1 MHNYKF
7 NDYLKNMIE
16 RKIQKFDATDIPLG
30 RLATKVAYTL
40 RGKNKIDYTPHIDN
54 GDFVV
59 IENIEAVK
67 ITGDKLNQKEYIHHS
82 GWLGGLKRKLMKDT
96 TREEM
101 FITAVLE
108 MLPKNKTRK
117 NIMKR
122 LSFKK

>member
-59 IENIEAVK
+59 IENIEAIK

-82 GWLGGLKRKLMKDT
+82 GWLGGLKRKLMKDA

-101 FITAVLE
+101 FKTAVLE

-117 NIMKR
+117 NLMKR

>member
-59 IENIEAVK
+59 IENIEAIK
-67 ITGDKLNQKEYIHHS
+67 ITGDKLNQKEYIHHCFVN
-82 GWLGGLKRKLMKDT
+82 GGRG
-96 TREEM
+96 RGNCSEYGPE
-101 FITAVLE
+101 
-108 MLPKNKTRK
+108 
-117 NIMKR
+117 
-122 LSFKK
+122 